1 MPSNPAARHRMR
13 IMFIGTAALFF
24 FGTLACL
31 WHLRWI
37 RRLPAPYEIA
47 IAEGASSRSTIRCS
61 IVVAARNE
69 EMRVGKGSIVLVSRS
84 RLIEGPG

>member
-1 MPSNPAARHRMR
+1 MLPNIVW
-13 IMFIGTAALFF
+13 IMFIGTAALFI

-31 WHLRWI
+31 WHLRWM
-37 RRLPAPYEIA
+37 RRLPALSEFDTDLAQPA
-47 IAEGASSRSTIRCS
+47 RSTIRCS

-84 RLIEGPG
+84 SLIEGPG